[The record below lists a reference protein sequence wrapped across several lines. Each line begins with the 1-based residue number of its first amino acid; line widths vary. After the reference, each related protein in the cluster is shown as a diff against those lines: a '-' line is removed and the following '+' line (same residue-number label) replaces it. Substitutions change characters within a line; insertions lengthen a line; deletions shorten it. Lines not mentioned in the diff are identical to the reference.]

1 MRSRP
6 NVTWSS
12 KQRLKNELE
21 PRLAEAQAGQRVVY
35 FVDAAHFVFNCY
47 LGFLWCFTRLCVR
60 APSGRQ
66 RFNVLGALNAV
77 THQLLTITNQT
88 YITSSEVCALLQN
101 IAAAHQNQVITV
113 ILDNARYQRCARV
126 QDCARL
132 LAIELLFLP
141 PYSPN
146 FNLIERLW
154 GFVKDT
160 CLYSKYY
167 TTFADFKQ
175 AITTC
180 LSQTQG
186 KHQPQLKTLLTLKFQ
201 TFNNVKL

>member
-1 MRSRP
+1 
-6 NVTWSS
+6 
-12 KQRLKNELE
+12 
-21 PRLAEAQAGQRVVY
+21 VVY
-35 FVDAAHFVFNCY
+35 FVDAAHFVFHCY
-47 LGFLWCFTRLCVR
+47 LGFLWCFTRVCVR

-88 YITSSEVCALLQN
+88 YITSIEVCALLYT

-126 QDCARL
+126 QDCAHL
-132 LAIELLFLP
+132 LNIELLFLP

-160 CLYSKYY
+160 CLYSQFYNS
-167 TTFADFKQ
+167 FADFKQ
-175 AITTC
+175 AISTC
-180 LSQTQG
+180 LSETQG
-186 KHQPQLKTLLTLKFQ
+186 IHRSQLNSLLTLNFQ
-201 TFNNVKL
+201 TFKKVKL